1 MQNPLQTLPVRPYLY
16 FMLALEAQ
24 DKSNL
29 SRPLLGLYLIYL
41 FKQKSKT
48 YVTFF
53 KVIEDS
59 AIFVATII
67 LLTLGGGGW
76 KRLDY

>member
-1 MQNPLQTLPVRPYLY
+1 MNIDLY

-29 SRPLLGLYLIYL
+29 SKPLLGLYLIYL